1 MVKVTYTV
9 TSSNHVSYC
18 KTLRQME
25 QAKREHMALYGRIPK
40 VTTNYEKISEPSP
53 CFHRGC
59 VGVSRSDYHPA
70 I

>member
-25 QAKREHMALYGRIPK
+25 QAKREHMVLYGRVPK
-40 VTTNYEKISEPSP
+40 VTTNYEKISEPARY
-53 CFHRGC
+53 FFRGC
-59 VGVSRSDYHPA
+59 VAVNRGDYHPA